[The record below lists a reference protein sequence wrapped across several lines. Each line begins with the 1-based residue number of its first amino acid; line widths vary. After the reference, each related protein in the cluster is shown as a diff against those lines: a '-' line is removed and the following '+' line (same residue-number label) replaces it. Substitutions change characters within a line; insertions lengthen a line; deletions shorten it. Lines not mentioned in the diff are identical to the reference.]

1 VSEIDRFKPDDRR
14 GVDTLYRRTHGADAA
29 NALRLRWDW
38 QHRRNPYNQSGQPE
52 IWVAREGPTI
62 VGHYTT
68 LPVRVSIK
76 GIEVE
81 GAWGSNAMVA
91 PERRRQGIGEALVRT
106 WDRNSGA
113 VLSLGATSEGR
124 KLLDHLHWPDA
135 HIVPCLVK
143 PLTRRAVRLPQW
155 PLPLNRFVS
164 AVTWPIVNV
173 ISRTRP
179 LRAECE
185 PIRRFDS
192 SFTALWERLASKFD
206 LAVRRDAPYLNWRYI
221 EPPHVRYSVVALKR
235 QGELHGYAVYRHLHE
250 PLGRVT
256 LLVDFLADPED
267 VAGMKTL
274 LRWVDRAARAEDA
287 DKVRAYAMNG
297 AFRRAL
303 RRNGY
308 FAVKSTLE
316 VSVKVN
322 AVQVPNGFYDE
333 TNKWHVTYGDSD
345 QDH

>member
-1 VSEIDRFKPDDRR
+1 
-14 GVDTLYRRTHGADAA
+14 
-29 NALRLRWDW
+29 
-38 QHRRNPYNQSGQPE
+38 
-52 IWVAREGPTI
+52 
-62 VGHYTT
+62 
-68 LPVRVSIK
+68 
-76 GIEVE
+76 
-81 GAWGSNAMVA
+81 MVA

-113 VLSLGATSEGR
+113 VLSLGATTEGR
-124 KLLDHLHWPDA
+124 KLLDRLRWPEA

-143 PLTRRAVRLPQW
+143 PLTRRAVRLPRW
-155 PLPLNRFVS
+155 PAPINRLVS
-164 AVTWPIVNV
+164 AVTWPFVHIVAR
-173 ISRTRP
+173 SRP

-192 SFTALWERLASKFD
+192 SFSDLWEKLAPKFD
-206 LAVRRDAPYLNWRYI
+206 LAVRRDAAYLNWRYI
-221 EPPHVRYSVVALKR
+221 EPPHVRYFVVALKR
-235 QGELHGYAVYRHLHE
+235 QGELHGYAVYRHRHE

-256 LLVDFLADPED
+256 LLVDFLVDPED

-274 LRWVDRAARAEDA
+274 LRWVDRAARAEDT
-287 DKVRAYAMNG
+287 DKVRAYAMNA

-322 AVQVPNGFYDE
+322 AVQVPPGFYDD
-333 TNKWHVTYGDSD
+333 TARWHITYGDSD
-345 QDH
+345 QDRLRFVIVLSE